1 MRQRLRRA
9 LHHIHLPFRRK
20 AKEKSTLDSNEPPVD
35 ASHGSHEPSN
45 NYKSEPRHSIWGRQL
60 RQGQIRLFKM
70 ELDWND
76 DIRGTLEVFEH
87 KTAPEYFAQSYVCGE
102 GGCHS
107 KIVVNGSAHYIKANL
122 YVALLQTKRALRKSR
137 ETSSSP
143 SRTAWLWWLWIDAIC
158 VDQENV
164 TELAMQIRFMEHI
177 YRDAKITF
185 VSLGLWTEPHRLIS
199 HFNEW
204 ATADEEIS
212 RLQEMGENRATDDS

>member
-1 MRQRLRRA
+1 MRQILRRA

-122 YVALLQTKRALRKSR
+122 YVALLKLRERCENLAKRQVL
-137 ETSSSP
+137 
-143 SRTAWLWWLWIDAIC
+143 L
-158 VDQENV
+158 
-164 TELAMQIRFMEHI
+164 H
-177 YRDAKITF
+177 
-185 VSLGLWTEPHRLIS
+185 EPHGCGGSGSMLSVLTRRM
-199 HFNEW
+199 
-204 ATADEEIS
+204 S
-212 RLQEMGENRATDDS
+212 RSSQCRSGSWNTSTGTPK